1 MLENHREGLAPI
13 CEINLLRCRVLRAAR
28 VFLFTPLIIATSHR
42 VPLWIFS
49 RQNLIDCRHNAQYTK
64 HEILHLSCHRPCH
77 VFIHNHLM
85 LNVNVCLNFRI
96 GRAGAIGALCA
107 SRGLSQETISALCYP
122 IMRTKDQHSHQI
134 TPTLSVA
141 GGYQLK
147 TKLQLDWCWLWRS
160 LKTWLTRLLTNFK
173 LG

>member
-1 MLENHREGLAPI
+1 M
-13 CEINLLRCRVLRAAR
+13 
-28 VFLFTPLIIATSHR
+28 FLFTPLIIATSHR

-64 HEILHLSCHRPCH
+64 HEILHLSCQRPCH
-77 VFIHNHLM
+77 VFIHKHLM
-85 LNVNVCLNFRI
+85 FNVNVCLKFRI
-96 GRAGAIGALCA
+96 GRAGAIGALCV

-134 TPTLSVA
+134 TPTLCGC
-141 GGYQLK
+141 GGCQLK

-160 LKTWLTRLLTNFK
+160 LKTLLTRLLTNFK